1 MHRILRRFAST
12 TATSTTTVSPKWEIF
27 ASVILARPPVVAPP
41 MSEVESRFHRLQMQ
55 EEQEKSLLSNYELK
69 TRQDEKMLARREQ
82 LLREGKELSE
92 LDEEIGVTNAVRE
105 DDWKKAADDLNAKWQ
120 FEKYSNPGKGAEPR
134 NVQRELDRK
143 LVLIVKQKM
152 GEKKYASPW
161 IFPQM
166 KNKEG
171 ETLRQTAER
180 CIGELSGADH
190 LSAAISGNA
199 PLGVF
204 THRYPTP
211 IAKKTGATG
220 AKIFFYTANLSGSP
234 QEFHVNPEE
243 TADFQWVT
251 QEEFWKT
258 VPGTDYKKAAR
269 FAFLE

>member
-1 MHRILRRFAST
+1 MHQILRRFAST
-12 TATSTTTVSPKWEIF
+12 TATTTTTVSPKWEIF

-69 TRQDEKMLARREQ
+69 TKQDEKMLARREQ

-120 FEKYSNPGKGAEPR
+120 FEKYSNPSKGAEPR